1 MNIQSA
7 VKRIRFGFIVWRT
20 FSLVVKP
27 DPAGDVEHSESNDLQ
42 TLWGGWEWNVWKVVV
57 NKRGELP
64 ASGVVG

>member
-1 MNIQSA
+1 M
-7 VKRIRFGFIVWRT
+7 
-20 FSLVVKP
+20 VVKP

>member
-1 MNIQSA
+1 M
-7 VKRIRFGFIVWRT
+7 
-20 FSLVVKP
+20 VKP
-27 DPAGDVEHSESNDLQ
+27 HHTGDVEHSELNDLQ